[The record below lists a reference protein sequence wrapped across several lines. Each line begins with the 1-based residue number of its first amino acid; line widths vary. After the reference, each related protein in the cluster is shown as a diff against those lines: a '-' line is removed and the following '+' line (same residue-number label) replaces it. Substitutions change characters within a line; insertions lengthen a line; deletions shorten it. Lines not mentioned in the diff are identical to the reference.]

1 MDSYPE
7 YGYTYPSNVGIPYP
21 YPPAVMDTVSVS
33 TRRLGYI
40 VDTRIQEED
49 GSRLKLEKSEVPCKI
64 PHVNILSRA
73 LTFPAWAHTSPPHF
87 LVLIHCI

>member
-40 VDTRIQEED
+40 QDTRIRIL
-49 GSRLKLEKSEVPCKI
+49 GSGPGAVFFWWFQKNFGLSNVMK
-64 PHVNILSRA
+64 HVLA
-73 LTFPAWAHTSPPHF
+73 
-87 LVLIHCI
+87 

>member
-40 VDTRIQEED
+40 VDARIQEED
-49 GSRLKLEKSEVPCKI
+49 RGCKQRAVKRKPERLRKKKHKQRGRKGEEERNDLRWRE
-64 PHVNILSRA
+64 
-73 LTFPAWAHTSPPHF
+73 T
-87 LVLIHCI
+87 

>member
-49 GSRLKLEKSEVPCKI
+49 GLGR
-64 PHVNILSRA
+64 
-73 LTFPAWAHTSPPHF
+73 
-87 LVLIHCI
+87 

>member
-49 GSRLKLEKSEVPCKI
+49 GLLLLSGAWCHQPLEWMS
-64 PHVNILSRA
+64 
-73 LTFPAWAHTSPPHF
+73 
-87 LVLIHCI
+87 